1 MTKDEIAISAICNAA
16 DKVRELLAGV
26 DEGKIPIR
34 KYLGALVRQLENVAV
49 DLEERCEEW
58 SGS

>member
-1 MTKDEIAISAICNAA
+1 MTKDEIAISAICDAA
-16 DKVRELLAGV
+16 NEVRELLAGV

-34 KYLGALVRQLENVAV
+34 RYLGALVRQLENVAV
-49 DLEERCEEW
+49 DLEDRCKEW